1 MSLLCLVESKTGV
14 FVALVALGVAVWW
27 EPDQVA
33 RLAWPPVD
41 LLALWRERA
50 MGG

>member
-1 MSLLCLVESKTGV
+1 MGV
-14 FVALVALGVAVWW
+14 FAALVALGVAMRQ

-41 LLALWRERA
+41 LLVLWREQA